1 MEILNDVKE
10 LSPKLQVPPLR
21 EGEVAV
27 FRLKKAGLLDGLH
40 EEPTCPEIA
49 QFSGVEQV
57 NDPGEKGKDRNKKI
71 GTFIKEY
78 KQVQNQLK
86 PVFAPV
92 TFIRGYCRVGADD
105 HGTYTMLMRSKKS
118 GANRFRKLMGAKGEP
133 VWELVGQDQVVSQLL
148 IEELKF
154 LAQKAVKEASI
165 DQLKVIAQKLNSSP
179 DQRLHVASYKAGVKE
194 DPQSIKLELMLKAKT
209 YYKQIVYAC
218 DDATSKKQ
226 VEVYDGLTYGILYFD
241 KNKGY
246 QLTTVDGD
254 TEDIFKPTS
263 GEEPVDCLLK
273 YFESKEGE
281 KTYKKFID
289 SLKKALKISAS

>member
-10 LSPKLQVPPLR
+10 LSLKYQVPPLK

-27 FRLKKAGLLDGLH
+27 FRLKNAGLRDGLH

-49 QFSGVEQV
+49 QYSGVEQV

-71 GTFIKEY
+71 GTFIKDY

-86 PVFAPV
+86 PIYNSV
-92 TFIRGYCRVGADD
+92 TFIRGYCRVSADD

-118 GANRFRKLMGAKGEP
+118 GANRFRKIMGAKGEP

-154 LAQKAVKEASI
+154 LAKKAVKESNI
-165 DQLKVIAQKLNSSP
+165 TQLKVIAQKLNSSP
-179 DQRLHVASYKAGVKE
+179 DQRLHIASYKAGVKE
-194 DPQSIKLELMLKAKT
+194 DPQSIKLELMQKANQF
-209 YYKQIVYAC
+209 YKQIVYAC
-218 DDATSKKQ
+218 DDATAKKQ
-226 VEVYDGLTYGILYFD
+226 VEVYDGLTYGILYLD

-246 QLTTVDGD
+246 QVTTV
-254 TEDIFKPTS
+254 EDETIDVLRPTP
-263 GEEPVDCLLK
+263 GEEPVDCLIK
-273 YFESKEGE
+273 YFETERGQKDYE
-281 KTYKKFID
+281 KFVA
-289 SLKKALKISAS
+289 SLRKALKIIAS